1 MSNQKSTYHH
11 GSLPEA
17 LLDAAEHILVSQ
29 GLEKLSLRSIAK
41 LAGVSHA
48 APKNHF
54 DNLTGLLSALAA
66 RGYKRFGDEISTRV
80 ENTPD
85 GQNKFSQVGLAYVV
99 FARDNPELFLLMFR
113 SQSLDYNRPEL
124 KEASD
129 KTFSVLSN
137 NSKNK
142 SAPHPSAEQSKSDI
156 IKPWALVHGF
166 AMLMIDGQLDFIL
179 GEENVRTLS
188 DDRIYEILFQ
198 N

>member
-1 MSNQKSTYHH
+1 MPNRKSAYHH

-17 LLDAAEHILVSQ
+17 LLDAAENILVSE
-29 GLEKLSLRSIAK
+29 GLDKLSLRSIAK

-54 DNLTGLLSALAA
+54 NNLTGLLSALAA
-66 RGYKRFGDEISTRV
+66 RGYRRFGKEIFARV
-80 ENTPD
+80 ENTPHC
-85 GQNKFSQVGLAYVV
+85 QNKFSQVGLAYII

-113 SQSLDYNRPEL
+113 SQSLDYERPEL

-129 KTFSVLSN
+129 KTFSVLSE

-142 SAPHPSAEQSKSDI
+142 ITTEQSQSAV

-166 AMLMIDGQLDFIL
+166 AMLMIDGQLGVVL
-179 GEENVRTLS
+179 GDKNKSLS
-188 DDRIYEILFQ
+188 DEEIFDILFKS
-198 N
+198 